1 MCSFHNGEWWYCFI
15 QIKRLIIYGTCRWMC
30 VIPVYDYGEL
40 KVLLFRLVADG
51 RLQVKI
57 NGWDCCLEHLVW
69 SKEFLPFC
77 RNLNM
82 SPLMCYSVDCALH
95 RYENSLKNTGDAYFK
110 ECLQL
115 MKTNPKH
122 FSLGL
127 KIFKDGR
134 KSSYFRGLV
143 WSSVQWRKFC
153 GHCCGILQHIVF
165 GKKCSAGI
173 SFRWLMKR
181 SVNNGW
187 NGWQLMRFKECQAL
201 RKASRG
207 YK

>member
-1 MCSFHNGEWWYCFI
+1 MATFLCSSRGNALWWWSGLFIFRVLLDHYRNLGGSHCCKTYEKLCSFHNGEWWYCFI
-15 QIKRLIIYGTCRWMC
+15 QIKRLIVYSTCRWMC
-30 VIPVYDYGEL
+30 AIPVYDYGEL

-69 SKEFLPFC
+69 SKEFLFC
-77 RNLNM
+77 RNLNT
-82 SPLMCYSVDCALH
+82 SSLMCYSIDCALH
-95 RYENSLKNTGDAYFK
+95 RYESSLKNTGDAYFK

-115 MKTNPKH
+115 MKSNPKH

-143 WSSVQWRKFC
+143 
-153 GHCCGILQHIVF
+153 
-165 GKKCSAGI
+165 
-173 SFRWLMKR
+173 
-181 SVNNGW
+181 
-187 NGWQLMRFKECQAL
+187 
-201 RKASRG
+201 
-207 YK
+207 